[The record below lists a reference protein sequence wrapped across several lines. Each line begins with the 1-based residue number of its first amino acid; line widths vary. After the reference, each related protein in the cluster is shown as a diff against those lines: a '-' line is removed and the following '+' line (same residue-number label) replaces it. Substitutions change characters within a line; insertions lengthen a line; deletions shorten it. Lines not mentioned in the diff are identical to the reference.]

1 MDLIDERS
9 ILRVVREVVS
19 NQESALPQF
28 KEVIS
33 PLFDV
38 FIESGKE
45 NDRYRG
51 WAFNMEFINALKS
64 DCNPYKDEVS
74 STNPAWKVFSESKD
88 DCTCV
93 VPSKGLIKIHLHGF
107 LWNF

>member
-9 ILRVVREVVS
+9 ILRVVRDTV
-19 NQESALPQF
+19 NNNESALLQF

-38 FIESGKE
+38 FIGSGKE
-45 NDRYRG
+45 NDSYRG
-51 WAFNMEFINALKS
+51 WAFDMEFINASISDYKS
-64 DCNPYKDEVS
+64 YKDEVS
-74 STNPAWKVFSESKD
+74 STDPTWKVFSESKD

-93 VPSKGLIKIHLHGF
+93 VPSKGLIKIHLHSF
-107 LWNF
+107 LWSF